1 MAYRDDEEKEG
12 SDLLEGAVDEML
24 EKDEDE
30 DEDAPV
36 SEILDE
42 DKWE

>member
-12 SDLLEGAVDEML
+12 SDLLEGAVDEL
-24 EKDEDE
+24 LAKDEDA
-30 DEDAPV
+30 DEETPV
-36 SEILDE
+36 SEVLEE